1 MAPAHAPDAWMTE
14 GGMERS
20 LRVVQTLRMARGEVG
35 RVVPRRGTVLRV
47 LRGRVWLTEYGGGRD
62 WALACGSAHPV
73 QARGV
78 AVLECT
84 APAIVEVAEPVPW
97 WHPVLA
103 RFGGSA
109 RSALCLCAPVVR
121 SVTKRGNPA

>member
-1 MAPAHAPDAWMTE
+1 
-14 GGMERS
+14 MERS

-47 LRGRVWLTEYGGGRD
+47 LRGRVWLTEYGGGCD
-62 WALACGSAHPV
+62 WSLAGGAAHPIR
-73 QARGV
+73 APGV

-84 APAIVEVAEPVPW
+84 APAIVEVAAPVPW
-97 WHPVLA
+97 WRPVVE

-109 RSALCLCAPVVR
+109 RSALCLRASVVR